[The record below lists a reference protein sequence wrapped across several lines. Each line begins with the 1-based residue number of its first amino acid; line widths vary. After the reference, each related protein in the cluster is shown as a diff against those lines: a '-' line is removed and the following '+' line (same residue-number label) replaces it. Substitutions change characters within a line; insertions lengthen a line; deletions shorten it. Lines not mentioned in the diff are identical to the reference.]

1 MGKDTVNAKIT
12 HLMTSSF
19 SLNCHFES
27 LIWTLLMNE
36 LPLSPHEA
44 ILPRMHPRQQIS
56 ELNDVIPVVMSPDKL
71 LTLTS
76 INVRFK
82 FL

>member
-1 MGKDTVNAKIT
+1 
-12 HLMTSSF
+12 
-19 SLNCHFES
+19 
-27 LIWTLLMNE
+27 MNE